1 MNSKNRKRAGAVAG
15 LIVAVAGVGALF
27 IKTRKRG
34 RKRAAPTALAAIG
47 GIAASTLTWAVMRK
61 LRQRRLENPPV
72 ETEITGAHP
81 IQPADTDLGEPGRN
95 TEARLDEALQES
107 FPSSDP
113 VSIRIE

>member
-15 LIVAVAGVGALF
+15 LIVAFAGVGALF
-27 IKTRKRG
+27 IKSRKAR
-34 RKRAAPTALAAIG
+34 RRRIAPTALATLG
-47 GIAASTLTWAVMRK
+47 GLAASTLTWAVMRK
-61 LRQRRLENPPV
+61 LRQRRLENPLG
-72 ETEITGAHP
+72 EKEITGAHP